1 MKKSQTLTHKETWCK
16 MNREKSER
24 KKIDEQELNDEQEK
38 SIEINN
44 KDSSSKRIKKEKK
57 MLKYLIL
64 TNASAVGNRRC
75 SDCSNWNFKCG

>member
-44 KDSSSKRIKKEKK
+44 
-57 MLKYLIL
+57 
-64 TNASAVGNRRC
+64 
-75 SDCSNWNFKCG
+75 